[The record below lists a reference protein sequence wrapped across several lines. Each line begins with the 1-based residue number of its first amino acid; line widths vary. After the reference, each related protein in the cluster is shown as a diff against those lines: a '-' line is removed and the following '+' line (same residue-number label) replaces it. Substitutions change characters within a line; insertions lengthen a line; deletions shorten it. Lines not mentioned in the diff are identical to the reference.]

1 MIIVSSYASFLS
13 SCHSQLLHCTIT
25 GQWAPNSAHPNRLH
39 KELDNQYSRGVSHSL
54 YKCYHFKVYCKRAL
68 LICCSSLDEVYF
80 SFQMHYI
87 LQLHWVCLCG
97 LARGHS
103 MSLHEWTSL
112 DKSNC
117 WQVQHGLLR
126 RWKLFMWRWM
136 DNRCPSEPSLPL
148 IQLDIYRMFQE

>member
-54 YKCYHFKVYCKRAL
+54 YKCYHFKVNCKRAL
-68 LICCSSLDEVYF
+68 LIFCSSFEKVYF

-87 LQLHWVCLCG
+87 LQFDWICLCRP
-97 LARGHS
+97 ARGDQ
-103 MSLHEWTSL
+103 MCLHEWTSCS
-112 DKSNC
+112 KNNF
-117 WQVQHGLLR
+117 WQVWYDLL
-126 RWKLFMWRWM
+126 WWWEFLMWRTM
-136 DNRCPSEPSLPL
+136 DYGCPSKPSLPL
-148 IQLDIYRMFQE
+148 I